1 MHPHHEIYF
10 IILAFFS
17 ELIGTLS
24 GVSSST
30 LFVPLGNLFESFQ
43 ITLALTATLHIFGNT
58 VRTVMYWKNINW
70 PLTLKFGIPSVL
82 FTGIG
87 AQYSNLFTEKTYSIA
102 LGVFLISISTFF
114 LFFKTK
120 YLMKGKWLPYIGGGL
135 SGLLTGMIGSGGAVR
150 SLALTT
156 FNLNPLTFTAT
167 STLIDF
173 GGDILRFIVYFKK
186 GYLNQ
191 EHYFY
196 LPIMMLIAFV
206 ANQLAGVWLKRIK
219 KDSFEKLVLSFVFLM
234 GTISILSA
242 YI

>member
-1 MHPHHEIYF
+1 MHEHHELYF
-10 IILAFFS
+10 LILAFFS

-30 LFVPLGNLFESFQ
+30 LFVPLGKLFETFQ
-43 ITLALTATLHIFGNT
+43 ITLVLTATLHVLGNS
-58 VRTVMYWKNINW
+58 VRTVMYWKSINW

-82 FTGIG
+82 FTGLG
-87 AQYSNLFTEKTYSIA
+87 AQYSDVFSEKSYSIA
-102 LGVFLISISTFF
+102 LGIFLLSISSYL

-120 YLMKGKWLPYIGGGL
+120 PFIAGQWLPYFGGGL

-156 FNLNPLTFTAT
+156 FNLNPLAFTAT

-173 GGDILRFIVYFKK
+173 GGDILRFVVYFRK
-186 GYLNQ
+186 GYLNE

-196 LPIMMLIAFV
+196 LPFLVVIAFG
-206 ANQLAGVWLKRIK
+206 ANLLARVWLKRIK
-219 KDSFEKLVLSFVFLM
+219 KDRFGKIVLYFVFCM
-234 GTISILSA
+234 GLVSITSSF
-242 YI
+242 